1 MAAEEYRQLFDYLD
15 EAGQEWRVSKEREE
29 EFRRA
34 HPEAKKFVRHFT
46 PDGQEW
52 RVGVD
57 KVDAFRR
64 EHADAEPA
72 YPIAQGGEIRN
83 VRRSELPETIDRAAG
98 PSDSGRSPLAEGA
111 RAAGRVLAALP
122 AGAVNKVKESYAALT
137 AGDEA
142 RRERAKAERA
152 APERIPTLKEAA
164 KKIGLKPEEI
174 EKLPDRLV
182 TLKDLEDPRF
192 GQAYRDSVRAT
203 MNRVA
208 ANAPET
214 AEEKKHLEKA
224 EKAQERYER
233 LAKPVMEAENGV
245 ERALQTVG
253 HGAGTVAEFAAA
265 NALAPGVGGNAL
277 MFAEGAANA
286 AAAAEAQGKS
296 ASDAMALGI
305 PAGLA
310 EAAVWAA
317 PTPGVE
323 PGRLRVGSN
332 GFGRLMRDVH
342 VPAALRGA
350 AGEAVV
356 AGAKTDLSGVARR
369 AVTGE
374 EAPELRERLLE
385 DLGGAAFGGVMG
397 AVRGAQEARAERAG
411 SAARTRLRQERR
423 DAMQDLIAEQTQLR
437 EDNLAGRNGMEAR
450 VAERAR
456 VDAVYGYDPAT
467 PGERLPVESLEG
479 AGRVAGYS
487 GPRIRDTGRGEP
499 EIVGPLGTEGARRPW
514 ADKIGPRL
522 PETEEGVIEARRAA
536 LAALPPKE
544 RMARTSHETYFREHE
559 GQSPVLE
566 TIGVK
571 RFLELRRKFK
581 NDFRDITGEK
591 DFKPEEVAAELGRD
605 PKDATAQSLLEEA
618 AEEYA
623 RYERW
628 RNELGAPDAE
638 LEAGTGREAEWNRQ
652 QNDRAVD
659 EAKRRWEETHPDE
672 AGEPPLTERDL
683 AGREAAQEQ
692 DFVERMES
700 GEPEVPPAEPPQ
712 APIPDEF
719 APRPAEPRPAEPAPA
734 PVAESATP
742 PPPEPAPAAPEPTR
756 RAAASPQQQAPALA
770 VPLKEAVKDAAAW
783 AVKQREVK
791 AVGEEASNRL
801 DAFFEP
807 GGENS
812 EAVPVS
818 KLFTN
823 KLDEPRS
830 SIDTARQRMEAS
842 AAGKGQKRAPISVVA
857 NEDGT
862 YTVVDGNA
870 TANAL
875 LEMGEQNARVNV
887 VGRDKG
893 TILRNSGLA
902 LEEVGVKDENGNR
915 ITLKTEGIDADP
927 KSKDFRESA
936 YKQAEENEPQLRN
949 TVQKAGIDLGLSLNE
964 KDEQVVM
971 RGKNKPGPG
980 VDPLEENRPVKK
992 RKRVDEKTEDDY
1004 DGNYDQVVD
1013 LIGGSLVLPDGMRYG
1028 DAVKA
1033 IERNLPDGA
1042 KIAKVKKCNID
1053 DDLVGYHDMKV
1064 SIRFKNG
1071 GIGEVIVVEQYLN
1084 DIKFHKGGHEIYD
1097 RQRFLEGL
1105 LRKAKK
1111 GKIHLDPDVAD
1122 RILDTVEDLKELSN
1136 ATYARGPAAAEAAA
1150 SFDSMKAKASA
1161 SLQGLMSEK
1170 RLMDLLSEEDTDL
1183 LKSFD
1188 RASQTLVPPSLDEY
1202 AMPKRSLIQND
1213 ISAPPS
1219 SRGATTA
1226 PTSENLPQRAP
1237 EVNPP
1242 RAGAQAAP
1250 AQAAPGLAAP
1260 AAPEGGSRR
1269 PGVGGGV
1276 VTPPPPGS
1284 VQARLE
1290 GMLAVDGA
1298 DAPLTPERSGEYRAL
1313 ADEAGRSGNYATR
1326 ARALQRLGEFE
1337 GLPADHP
1344 EAARS
1349 LAEHEAGKPLLQL
1362 MQLPD
1367 LVEIARTLGH
1377 GSDPKVKRV
1386 LSPGWAAGL
1395 FRPEGGRGGVP
1406 IIEVL
1411 GKLHQVVPQTE
1422 RQRLANEAHLD
1433 AVRRLGPDAK
1443 AKAVKALEAEIYGR
1457 KFEDAWNDALA
1468 RGPGQAMNVL
1478 AHEIGHWI
1486 DYLPDHIQKR
1496 GNILGHLAALDKWAK
1511 GWIAAEPGQKGKHAD
1526 VIAAGDA
1533 AEAKVLR
1540 QPAEPLERFMDR
1552 RAKARSAAEE
1562 KAALARGFLMK
1573 RDVEREL
1580 SDLVAWYRC
1589 SDGLPDYFKDPGE
1602 LFAEAFSAYCNA
1614 PATTR
1619 AKAPKFAAA
1628 LDGWLAERPEAQ
1640 RAVFEGR
1647 ARAEKLAA
1655 QALRTG
1661 KAAPDLDFFGR
1672 LQESIAAGT
1681 LARQRAA
1688 EIRAQRQPKGFKLWQ
1703 RDVVDDVLQ
1712 IMEDRHAPLI
1722 RRARE
1727 VGEWSDPLAD
1737 ELLGALN
1744 RFEKAASAHEAE
1756 LFRFRTEVLPIVEG
1770 LEGQQAAFAE
1780 YLIVNRIANEVLGK
1794 EMDRGRMNLAN
1805 PEGITPGSSRTP
1817 QWGATAQARL
1827 KWIQENQPAQWAKL
1841 KKAQAALVEIRRGRD
1856 HSVLAELRDS
1866 GLIRPDAMKEIW
1878 DNTDYAA
1885 FRRQLCLKDVAPP
1898 KIAGRALG
1906 EMSTWSG
1913 VYKQVTGGYGPVED
1927 PVLAT
1932 LAGDAM
1938 ILKLAR
1944 LNSVRRAA
1952 ANFLRFHFPD
1962 ETREVAPDRWHTNS
1976 HGEKI
1981 PDQTIDGDWRTIVWK
1996 ENGETRALD
2005 VRRRYADPLAKDERL
2020 DPDAIERTGRLIA
2033 TAARGWSMAMAAANY
2048 AFSVKNVPRDKQAV
2062 ASAMPA
2068 KKGARLSNAFGD
2080 WGTAMRALVSGHGE
2094 NREKGL
2100 HPDENLLLALET
2112 GALPPDVQGGYM
2124 AVARGDRLSPLYGP
2138 DTPERQAAI
2147 RGIIERAGLDPS
2159 IEKERSVVAKL
2170 FHSFWGRYQQP
2181 LNFLGRQ
2188 ESNNK
2193 VQAMMEIRAAH
2204 PDWSQNRVAWYVSHY
2219 VGTPDPTFRPYVAD
2233 HPMWNLFV
2241 PFWTMTAHGNFDQIY
2256 RLRWKEQ
2263 RGVSAIRYGTHAI
2276 AKFAFNFSKGAIL
2289 VGLAKNWAKQAQEA
2303 DDGTDEGKARAAHLR
2318 SLSAMADDFGEMQ
2331 EAIPVHDRFNSL
2343 CIPLAWADREAH
2355 KVWYLRLPSD
2365 QTITPIDA
2373 AAMGAFAIHAKQ
2385 ADFGDIF
2392 DGSLSTTM
2400 PMPLVGRLGPLPNA
2414 IYGALNGVDTG
2425 RGFKSIDSPD
2435 AVTLMDKIPA
2445 RALWALKTAGVNVAG
2460 LWTKAPWAPADVGEN
2475 VDALERFLRIPGFNA
2490 TFGSFLRCSNGGRKS
2505 MAHQLDVKETARQ
2518 ARERQL
2524 GEKAEQG
2531 DESALGRLR
2540 ESGADVGAVLDRA
2553 RKRRLKHEMYRDPL
2567 ERTALKFGRKELV
2580 RIRSG
2585 DDW

>member
-1 MAAEEYRQLFDYLD
+1 MPRTQLRSWYD
-15 EAGQEWRVSKEREE
+15 EATDREFYISPDRE
-29 EFRRA
+29 AEFRRTWPKA
-34 HPEAKKFVRHFT
+34 RPFVLHRGADGSETRVGLSRVESFRAEHPDAQPVYAFLGDDGETVRHVA
-46 PDGQEW
+46 QED
-52 RVGVD
+52 VGRYVD
-57 KVDAFRR
+57 
-64 EHADAEPA
+64 ETN
-72 YPIAQGGEIRN
+72 GE
-83 VRRSELPETIDRAAG
+83 DRGTNAA
-98 PSDSGRSPLAEGA
+98 AEGL
-111 RAAGRVLAALP
+111 RAAGRALASPL
-122 AGAVNKVKESYAALT
+122 AGAWNAAVESVASVQE
-137 AGDEA
+137 AGA

-152 APERIPTLKEAA
+152 APQRLPTLAQLGRE
-164 KKIGLKPEEI
+164 IGLPADR
-174 EKLPDRLV
+174 LASLSDPDREI
-182 TLKDLEDPRF
+182 TARDLEAQEVPQGVRDK
-192 GQAYRDSVRAT
+192 YRTLFRH
-203 MNRVA
+203 A
-208 ANAPET
+208 ASADAPQT
-214 AEEKKHLEKA
+214 AEEARHLA
-224 EKAQERYER
+224 EAQRR
-233 LAKPVMEAENGV
+233 SAAAQRTREATIEPENAV
-245 ERALQTVG
+245 ERAGQTIG
-253 HGAGTVAEFAAA
+253 GGAETVAEFAAA
-265 NALAPGVGGNAL
+265 SALGGPV
-277 MFAEGAANA
+277 AANA
-286 AAAAEAQGKS
+286 WMAAKGAAAAGERLEAQGAS
-296 ASDAMALGI
+296 ASEAQRLAI

-317 PTPGVE
+317 PVAHGLAPTS
-323 PGRLRVGSN
+323 RL
-332 GFGRLMRDVH
+332 
-342 VPAALRGA
+342 AGA
-350 AGEAVV
+350 AKEAAI
-356 AGAKTDLSGVARR
+356 AGAKTDLSGVAQR

-374 EAPELRERLLE
+374 ETPELRERVLE
-385 DLGGAAFGGVMG
+385 DLGGAAFGGAMG
-397 AVRGAQEARAERAG
+397 ALSRPERLPRIRERAG
-411 SAARTRLRQERR
+411 LVRDDVHEYVHEYPLSPELIAERRAETRRAAGRESAAEMLPRLREGNAARTTIQQGIE
-423 DAMQDLIAEQTQLR
+423 AQTQRHL
-437 EDNLAGRNGMEAR
+437 DDLAGLNGVEAQR
-450 VAERAR
+450 RAR
-456 VDAVYGYDPAT
+456 QVDEILAGNAEP
-467 PGERLPVESLEG
+467 EG
-479 AGRVAGYS
+479 QGRVPAALRGEP
-487 GPRIRDTGRGEP
+487 GIRDTFEP
-499 EIVGPLGTEGARRPW
+499 GVSTGPYRNAEPGLEDPTGTMQRPAPY

-522 PETEEGVIEARRAA
+522 PETEEGVVAARRAA
-536 LAALPPKE
+536 LAALPAGE
-544 RMARTSHETYFREHE
+544 RMKRTSKEAYRSEHE
-559 GQSPVLE
+559 GQTPVLDALGWDAFK
-566 TIGVK
+566 TISDRHKG
-571 RFLELRRKFK
+571 
-581 NDFRDITGEK
+581 DFRNVVGDR
-591 DFKPEEVAAELGRD
+591 EVNATELAGILGRD
-605 PKDATAQSLLEEA
+605 PRDATAQSLLEEA
-618 AEEYA
+618 AAEYENY
-623 RYERW
+623 RRW
-628 RNELGAPDAE
+628 KEELGAPDAE
-638 LEAGTGREAEWNRQ
+638 LEAATGREAEWNRQ

-659 EAKRRWEETHPDE
+659 EARRRWEETHPEE

-700 GEPEVPPAEPPQ
+700 GEPEVPPTAPTQ

-719 APRPAEPRPAEPAPA
+719 APRPAEPA
-734 PVAESATP
+734 PVVGSATP

-756 RAAASPQQQAPALA
+756 RAAASPQQQLPGAPKLSPLIPDAVSKAAEAVEGIQAKHAAEKSAEVSQYRERFGNVISGDNARAMLGADPKRPETHGQFSKDVDRIVTNTFNAAVEEVRRKGKGYVVFTGGGNGAGKSTVVSNFSDADAVFDSTMTAAEPTRQKINAVLKAGGTPALVFVYRDPVDA
-770 VPLKEAVKDAAAW
+770 WRGVQGRIAKGGHGVTAESFANSHIKARDTFLLLANEFGDSVNVLVYENDGMTPPRRITLDELSRKSSYTKEQLHDALEKQNGSGRTGGVRGETGAARTGEP
-783 AVKQREVK
+783 AQGAAGESTGG
-791 AVGEEASNRL
+791 AVGEST
-801 DAFFEP
+801 
-807 GGENS
+807 GG
-812 EAVPVS
+812 
-818 KLFTN
+818 
-823 KLDEPRS
+823 
-830 SIDTARQRMEAS
+830 
-842 AAGKGQKRAPISVVA
+842 AAG
-857 NEDGT
+857 
-862 YTVVDGNA
+862 
-870 TANAL
+870 
-875 LEMGEQNARVNV
+875 
-887 VGRDKG
+887 
-893 TILRNSGLA
+893 
-902 LEEVGVKDENGNR
+902 
-915 ITLKTEGIDADP
+915 
-927 KSKDFRESA
+927 
-936 YKQAEENEPQLRN
+936 
-949 TVQKAGIDLGLSLNE
+949 
-964 KDEQVVM
+964 QV
-971 RGKNKPGPG
+971 
-980 VDPLEENRPVKK
+980 
-992 RKRVDEKTEDDY
+992 
-1004 DGNYDQVVD
+1004 
-1013 LIGGSLVLPDGMRYG
+1013 
-1028 DAVKA
+1028 
-1033 IERNLPDGA
+1033 
-1042 KIAKVKKCNID
+1042 
-1053 DDLVGYHDMKV
+1053 
-1064 SIRFKNG
+1064 
-1071 GIGEVIVVEQYLN
+1071 
-1084 DIKFHKGGHEIYD
+1084 
-1097 RQRFLEGL
+1097 
-1105 LRKAKK
+1105 
-1111 GKIHLDPDVAD
+1111 
-1122 RILDTVEDLKELSN
+1122 
-1136 ATYARGPAAAEAAA
+1136 
-1150 SFDSMKAKASA
+1150 
-1161 SLQGLMSEK
+1161 
-1170 RLMDLLSEEDTDL
+1170 
-1183 LKSFD
+1183 
-1188 RASQTLVPPSLDEY
+1188 
-1202 AMPKRSLIQND
+1202 
-1213 ISAPPS
+1213 
-1219 SRGATTA
+1219 
-1226 PTSENLPQRAP
+1226 
-1237 EVNPP
+1237 
-1242 RAGAQAAP
+1242 GAQAAP

-1290 GMLAVDGA
+1290 GMLAVDGP

-1362 MQLPD
+1362 MQLHD
-1367 LVEIARTLGH
+1367 LLEIARTFGH

-1386 LSPGWAAGL
+1386 LSPDWAAGL

-1411 GKLHQVVPQTE
+1411 GKLHQTVPQTE
-1422 RQRLANEAHLD
+1422 RQRLAGEAHLE

-1443 AKAVKALEAEIYGR
+1443 AKAVKALEAEIYNE
-1457 KFEDAWNDALA
+1457 KFWDAWNKSLE
-1468 RGPGQAMNVL
+1468 RGGPGQAMNVL

-1661 KAAPDLDFFGR
+1661 RAAPDLDFFGR

-1681 LARQRAA
+1681 LARFRAA
-1688 EIRAQRQPKGFKLWQ
+1688 QIRAQRQPKGFKLWQ

-1756 LFRFRTEVLPIVEG
+1756 LFRYRTEVLPIVEG

-2020 DPDAIERTGRLIA
+2020 DPDAIERTGRRIA
-2033 TAARGWSMAMAAANY
+2033 AMARGWSMAMAAANY

-2233 HPMWNLFV
+2233 DPRWNLFV

-2475 VDALERFLRIPGFNA
+2475 VDALERFLRVPGFNA

-2531 DESALGRLR
+2531 DESAFARLR

-2553 RKRRLKHEMYRDPL
+2553 RKRRIKREMYRDPL